1 MGPFNTGIWSGN
13 ILSDPELRIGSVE
26 DLNANGFSTLTT
38 QIHQDVL
45 GNGVWEHS
53 GSLKGGCCTGPT
65 WRVVYKRALQTQDPN
80 DVQFK
85 LGMSVPVAFAV
96 WDGQNVERDG
106 MKAISTWFTL
116 HLPQ

>member
-65 WRVVYKRALQTQDPN
+65 WRAGEKRGVESPGPPDGAVKTCR
-80 DVQFK
+80 F
-85 LGMSVPVAFAV
+85 VPVACCA
-96 WDGQNVERDG
+96 WAAEKGE
-106 MKAISTWFTL
+106 
-116 HLPQ
+116 P

>member
-65 WRVVYKRALQTQDPN
+65 WRGGGKRGLRTPGPHRLALEACTSGSGAP
-80 DVQFK
+80 
-85 LGMSVPVAFAV
+85 SVCGCRKIARH
-96 WDGQNVERDG
+96 W
-106 MKAISTWFTL
+106 M
-116 HLPQ
+116 

>member
-65 WRVVYKRALQTQDPN
+65 WRGVGKRGVQTPDPHAERFQ
-80 DVQFK
+80 VCQV
-85 LGMSVPVAFAV
+85 GSGAV
-96 WDGQNVERDG
+96 CVWGGPKTERCRDEG
-106 MKAISTWFTL
+106 VS
-116 HLPQ
+116 PG

>member
-65 WRVVYKRALQTQDPN
+65 WRVVYKRALQTQDPH
-80 DVQFK
+80 DGP
-85 LGMSVPVAFAV
+85 LRPGRSGPVAFTVGA
-96 WDGQNVERDG
+96 GSNSGRDG
-106 MKAISTWFTL
+106 
-116 HLPQ
+116 